1 MNEAEFNQIVDD
13 LMFSIEESIDN
24 SGADIDYENS
34 AGMLTITCEANGS
47 QIILSRQ
54 PAMGEIWL
62 AARSGGFHFKLLNL
76 DTEQRWCD
84 TQTSELL
91 SAMLTDACLAQ
102 SGEAVSFDF
111 LLQSGLSALQ
121 PLPAVALCHQHDCA
135 QLLSLAD

>member
-1 MNEAEFNQIVDD
+1 MNEAEFNQIADD

-62 AARSGGFHFKLLNL
+62 AARSGGFHFKLVAEGA
-76 DTEQRWCD
+76 EQRWRN
-84 TQTSELL
+84 TQTDELL
-91 SAMLTDACLAQ
+91 SAMLAEACLAQ
-102 SGEAVSFDF
+102 SEELVSFDF
-111 LLQSGLSALQ
+111 
-121 PLPAVALCHQHDCA
+121 
-135 QLLSLAD
+135 